1 MLSSEELK
9 RYSRHTILKEFGV
22 KGQEKLKAGKV
33 LVVGAGGLGCPALQY
48 LNAAGVGTI
57 GIVDYDIVD
66 VSNLQRQI
74 LFNNE
79 DIGMPKA
86 VIAAKK
92 LKVQN
97 PNTKVIVFNIK
108 LESKN
113 ALEIISEF
121 DVVIDGSDNFP
132 TRYLVNDA
140 CVILNKPF
148 VFGSIYKLEAQVSVF
163 NYNNGPTYRCLYPT
177 PPNPKEAPKCS
188 EIGVLGVVPGTIGC
202 LQANETI
209 KILTGVGTPL
219 SGKLLV
225 LNMLCM
231 ETTLLELTLNNDN
244 CQITELADYDNFC
257 QTNSDKGNR
266 EIMQI
271 TVQELKTKLD
281 QKEDIQII
289 DVREKHEF
297 QICNIEGDLIP
308 LGEIPDSLNKI
319 SKEKMVVIH
328 CHHGIRSANAILHIR
343 ESAGH
348 TNLYNLKGG
357 INAWATEIDPE
368 MSTY

>member
-92 LKVQN
+92 LKAQN

-148 VFGSIYKLEAQVSVF
+148 VFGSIYKFEAQVSVF

-177 PPNPKEAPKCS
+177 PPQPK
-188 EIGVLGVVPGTIGC
+188 
-202 LQANETI
+202 
-209 KILTGVGTPL
+209 
-219 SGKLLV
+219 
-225 LNMLCM
+225 
-231 ETTLLELTLNNDN
+231 
-244 CQITELADYDNFC
+244 
-257 QTNSDKGNR
+257 
-266 EIMQI
+266 
-271 TVQELKTKLD
+271 
-281 QKEDIQII
+281 
-289 DVREKHEF
+289 
-297 QICNIEGDLIP
+297 
-308 LGEIPDSLNKI
+308 
-319 SKEKMVVIH
+319 
-328 CHHGIRSANAILHIR
+328 RS
-343 ESAGH
+343 
-348 TNLYNLKGG
+348 T
-357 INAWATEIDPE
+357 
-368 MSTY
+368 